1 VPFISRV
8 RSTWRNLV
16 HRARVER
23 NLDDEMRATL
33 ALLVDEKVRAGL
45 SVEAARRAAAA
56 ELRIEPIKEQVRDAR
71 AGAFFETLLQD
82 VQYAARLLRRNP
94 LFALTAA
101 LSLAIGIGATTTVFT
116 VANGLLLS
124 VPAGVSEPDRLVEI
138 ARVEKG
144 DFGVEPISYPDY
156 LAVQERSTTL
166 QGVYGYDLGLETLS
180 LRVDGGSERVFG
192 NFVTM
197 NLFSVLGVQAAAGR
211 LFGPGDPERAGGS
224 PFVVLSHAFWA
235 RRFNRDMG
243 IIGRTLTV
251 NGQPMTVL
259 GVAEEAFRGMN
270 VLAPDVWV
278 PAFMIPA
285 LKPESR
291 VDFSPT
297 NRRNAWQM
305 MMGGRRRPGVSRR
318 QVSAELETIGSG
330 LERQNAEWYKSLG
343 ELRGSL
349 GVPPSGPIVWR
360 AVASSPIPSGM
371 RIPVAGFVAL
381 LMALVSVVLVIAC
394 ANLAGV
400 LLARATVRRREI
412 AVRTAIGAARKRL
425 VRQLLTEAM
434 LLFVLGGAVGLL
446 LARAMTSLLVSLVP
460 AFPLPVNLSV
470 PLDGRVVAFSLG
482 LSLVAA
488 ILSGLAPALQ
498 ASKADVVSVLKDDS
512 QGPSDR
518 LRLRSAFVVAQVAFS
533 ILLVVTAGLLV
544 RAFDRVV
551 SVDPGFDPRGVDV
564 ATIDLS
570 MAGYTSSTGPIF
582 ARQLLE
588 RVRALPGVERATLA
602 NRAPG
607 PGGMSFGGLSVPGG
621 SPPPGQPYFFANW
634 TLVDSGYFA
643 TLRVPLVAGRD
654 FTSDDR
660 AGAQPVAIVGEAAAR
675 RLWPGKD
682 AVGQTLLVHGP
693 SDDGAPKPPTP
704 LTVVGVAR
712 DVRLDGFRGV
722 APLALYVPLQ
732 QRYLSGMALLVR
744 RPADRRLAEEV
755 RKVVTAMNP
764 NLAVLSAD
772 TLENQRNGPVET
784 QLRIAAA
791 VAGSVGVVG
800 LLLAAIGIYG
810 VTAYAVT
817 RRTREIGIRLS
828 LGAGRTDVVAMV
840 LRQAMTLVAV
850 GSAIGLLLGAG
861 AGQLLSGQRFGVPP
875 PDAMIFIG
883 AAALFAIVGLIAAS
897 VPVIRATRIR
907 ATEALRYE

>member
-1 VPFISRV
+1 MSRLV
-8 RSTWRNLV
+8 SMWRNIV
-16 HRARVER
+16 HRGRVEQD
-23 NLDDEMRATL
+23 LDAEVRA
-33 ALLVDEKVRAGL
+33 AFELLVDEKTRAGL
-45 SVEAARRAAAA
+45 SDTDARRAAAI
-56 ELRIEPIKEQVRDAR
+56 ELRIEPIKEQVREVR
-71 AGAFFETLLQD
+71 AGAFFETMLQD

-138 ARVEKG
+138 ARVEEG
-144 DFGVEPISYPDY
+144 DFGFEPIMYPDY
-156 LAVQERSTTL
+156 LDIRQRATSV
-166 QGVYGYDLGLETLS
+166 QGVYGYALNLDALS
-180 LRVDGGSERVFG
+180 LRGEDGSERVFG
-192 NFVTM
+192 SFVTM
-197 NLFSVLGVQAAAGR
+197 NFFDVLGVQAAAGR
-211 LFGPGDPERAGGS
+211 LFGRGDSERPGDS
-224 PFVVLSHAFWA
+224 PVVVLSHAFWT
-235 RRFNRDMG
+235 RRFNRDQSL
-243 IIGRTLTV
+243 IGRTLTF
-251 NGQPMTVL
+251 NGQPMVVT
-259 GVAEEAFRGMN
+259 GVAAEGFKGMS
-270 VLAPDVWV
+270 VLAPDVWA
-278 PAFMIPA
+278 PAVMIPA
-285 LKPESR
+285 LNPESHL
-291 VDFSPT
+291 DFSPA
-297 NRRNAWQM
+297 NRRIAWQM
-305 MMGGRRRPGVSRR
+305 MMGARLAPGASR
-318 QVSAELETIGSG
+318 QQASAEVETIGG
-330 LERQNAEWYKSLG
+330 LLEREHAATKETLSALG
-343 ELRGSL
+343 IPLPAGRM
-349 GVPPSGPIVWR
+349 IWR
-360 AVASSPIPSGM
+360 AAPASPIPSGM
-371 RIPVAGFVAL
+371 RLPVAGFLAL

-446 LARAMTSLLVSLVP
+446 LARAMTSLLVSLLP

-488 ILSGLAPALQ
+488 VLSGLAPALQ
-498 ASKADVVSVLKDDS
+498 ASKADVVSALKDDS
-512 QGPSDR
+512 QGPCDR

-551 SVDPGFDPRGVDV
+551 SVDPGYDSRGVDV
-564 ATIDLS
+564 ATVDLS
-570 MAGYTSSTGPIF
+570 MAGYTSSTGPVF

-588 RVRALPGVERATLA
+588 RVRALPGVESATLA
-602 NRAPG
+602 SRTPG
-607 PGGMSFGGLSVPGG
+607 PGGMSFGGLTVPGL
-621 SPPPGQPYFFANW
+621 SPPQGQPYFFANW
-634 TLVDSGYFA
+634 TIVDSGYFA
-643 TLRVPLVAGRD
+643 TLRIPLTAGRD

-660 AGAQPVAIVGEAAAR
+660 AGAQLVAIVGEAAAR

-693 SDDGAPKPPTP
+693 TVDGSPKPPTP

-712 DVRLDGFRGV
+712 DVRLDAFRGV

-732 QRYLSGMALLVR
+732 QRYLPGMTLLVR
-744 RPADRRLAEEV
+744 RPVDGRLVEEM
-755 RKVVTAMNP
+755 RKVVTAMSP
-764 NLAVLSAD
+764 NLAVLSAG
-772 TLENQRNGPVET
+772 TLESQQNGPVET

-791 VAGSVGVVG
+791 VAGSVGIVG

-850 GSAIGLLLGAG
+850 GSAIGLLLGVG
-861 AGQLLSGQRFGVPP
+861 AGVVLSGQRFGVPP
-875 PDAMIFIG
+875 PDATMFIG
-883 AAALFAIVGLIAAS
+883 AAVLFAIVGLIAAS